1 MRPRSGELVLERTL
15 GVGWCESAHPL
26 RGGGES
32 DPVAGLAGPDP
43 DADPQMG
50 LAGAGWTQE
59 HHVFS
64 CSDEIERA

>member
-1 MRPRSGELVLERTL
+1 MWACASRPTYCEAVAKATL
-15 GVGWCESAHPL
+15 CPAWQAS
-26 RGGGES
+26 
-32 DPVAGLAGPDP
+32 DP